1 MPNYIPVNTLFYSQ
15 ATKKVLYGDGVTK
28 FPETIGE
35 KDTFITADY
44 EFYYQ
49 KEFPPFGW
57 RVEVK
62 DRKPTY
68 STIPAMINGL
78 PVVSL
83 NSTFSGNFELTEAP
97 EIPPTIKTMDTAFD
111 GCTSLTKAPK
121 IPVGVESM
129 IGSFSGCTALTEPPI
144 LPDELQYMMST
155 FRDCTALTKA
165 PVIPSRVKW
174 TALAFRGCNSIT
186 GPLICNADPSLLQE
200 TLLGSSITVVSG
212 NCSDKTKRELLKSK
226 KKAK

>member
-83 NSTFSGNFELTEAP
+83 NGTFSGNFELTEAP
-97 EIPPTIKTMDTAFD
+97 EIPPTIRVMEMAFE

-129 IGSFSGCTALTEPPI
+129 IQSFSGCTALTEPPI
-144 LPDELQYMMST
+144 LPNGLRYMPYT
-155 FRDCTALTKA
+155 FAGCSALKQA
-165 PVIPSRVKW
+165 PVVPSTVVW
-174 TALAFRGCNSIT
+174 MNGAFRGCNSIT
-186 GPLICNADPSLLQE
+186 GPLICNAAPIMSQE
-200 TLLGSSITVVSG
+200 ALLGSSITVVAG
-212 NCSDKTKRELLKSK
+212 ICSDEIKKELLKT